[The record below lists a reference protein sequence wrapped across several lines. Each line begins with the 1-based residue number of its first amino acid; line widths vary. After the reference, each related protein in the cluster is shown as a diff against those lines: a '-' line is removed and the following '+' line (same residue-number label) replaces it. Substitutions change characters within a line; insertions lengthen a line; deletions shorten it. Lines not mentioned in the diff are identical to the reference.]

1 MCAAVDDAL
10 REYVTEL
17 STVVPVD
24 DATDLEPVDDVVA
37 DAAVVGLGEATHGTR
52 ECFECKH
59 RLVRY
64 LVERRGFRTVA
75 FEADVAAMHA
85 ANEYVQSGD
94 GDPAAALGE
103 LDMWQWRTEAVRD
116 LLAWLRAFNDGRPPN
131 DRVRVR
137 GIDLSDPH
145 APATRLRATLQSLDV
160 VDADAEELVALTAR
174 GVPDDDADRREWLDA
189 VERAARSLRDAIDD
203 RTTTGDDRTIREG
216 VDAERCNLSTAR
228 HLCRVVVQNCEWARV
243 RHEHDGPH
251 PAGMAARDRLMA
263 ENVANLVEREVSNG
277 VAVWAH
283 NGHVQRG
290 TFDDGEPWTDESTLG
305 DHLDR
310 RFGRRYVPIG
320 FDAARGRFRAVER
333 DTASGDPSTFSLD
346 DPVDGSVTERLDEL
360 TAGPSFLDVAAAA
373 TDDELDAWL
382 RQPKQVRYVGTVYA
396 PNAPA
401 AESYQ
406 RTPVAASYDGLVFVD
421 QSTPTRPLDYS

>member
-1 MCAAVDDAL
+1 MCAVVDDAL

-17 STVVPVD
+17 STVAPGD
-24 DATDLEPVDDVVA
+24 DAINLEPLADVVT

-52 ECFECKH
+52 ECFEDKH

-85 ANEYVQSGD
+85 ANEYVQSGN
-94 GDPAAALGE
+94 GDPGAALGE
-103 LDMWQWRTEAVRD
+103 LGMWQWRTEAVRD
-116 LLAWLRAFNDGRPPN
+116 LLAWVRAFNDGRPPD

-137 GIDLSDPH
+137 GVDLSDPH
-145 APATRLRATLQSLDV
+145 APATRLRATLQPLDKGA
-160 VDADAEELVALTAR
+160 ADAEELVALTAR
-174 GVPDDDADRREWLDA
+174 GVPADAAARREWLDA
-189 VERAARSLRDAIDD
+189 VERAARSLHDALGDRAIRGDD
-203 RTTTGDDRTIREG
+203 RTTGEG

-251 PAGMAARDRLMA
+251 PAGMAERDRLMA
-263 ENVANLVEREVSNG
+263 ENVANLAERDAGDG
-277 VAVWAH
+277 VAIWAH

-290 TFDDGEPWTDESTLG
+290 TFDDGESWTDEPTLG

-310 RFGRRYVPIG
+310 RFGRRYVPLA
-320 FDAARGRFRAVER
+320 FDVARGRFRAVER
-333 DTASGDPSTFSLD
+333 DNASGEPSTFSLD
-346 DPVDGSVTERLDEL
+346 APVEGSLTERLDDL
-360 TAGPSFLDVAAAA
+360 TTGPSFLDVAAAA
-373 TDDELDAWL
+373 TDDRLDAWL
-382 RQPKQVRYVGTVYA
+382 RQPQQIRHVGSVYA

-401 AESYQ
+401 GESYQ
-406 RTPVAASYDGLVFVD
+406 RTSLAASYDGLLFVD
-421 QSTPTRPLDYS
+421 NSTPTRPLDCS